1 MILQRLMQ
9 IKEKKIEERHI
20 DIKHDPQEE
29 EYAELASSE
38 GDKFDSR
45 LFWFAGGIGA
55 LSLGYFQATGLLQI
69 DALLIAG
76 YTCLIIG
83 IVLLLASLQFTSY
96 IYGELSVLYGKKN
109 RTLGDCQ
116 EKSIQKKIDSYG
128 KIVSIGVLVLNVVSM
143 VFVLGGA
150 IMLVIFMFVSA

>member
-1 MILQRLMQ
+1 M
-9 IKEKKIEERHI
+9 
-20 DIKHDPQEE
+20 
-29 EYAELASSE
+29 
-38 GDKFDSR
+38 
-45 LFWFAGGIGA
+45 
-55 LSLGYFQATGLLQI
+55 SLGYFQATGLLQI